1 MSSRVATA
9 IYRLMER
16 INGERGFKLIP
27 YRIGH
32 KIKWK
37 ALKWIK

>member
-1 MSSRVATA
+1 MSIVATA

-16 INGERGFKLIP
+16 INGERGLKLIP
-27 YRIGH
+27 YRFGH

-37 ALKWIK
+37 VMEWIN